1 MAKRTVLI
9 TGATGNLGVKLRRH
23 LEALGGYELRLLS
36 LTADGDPTVTEADLS
51 VYDDRWAR
59 QFQGVDAVIHLAASA
74 PALSTWDE
82 IIPHNIDAVLNVG
95 HAVVA
100 HGAKRIILA
109 SSNWV
114 VAGHRFAEVPLTPD
128 LPPRPVNPYGASKL
142 FAERYGRHLAEHHG
156 ISVIALRIGWCQ
168 KTPGNRP
175 ESMTRWGGWGQRMW
189 LSDRDYCQIME
200 KAIEAELAGF
210 AVLNAMSD
218 NPGARWDLSETRR
231 LLGYQPADG
240 HTASPGLGTRLK
252 GRIRG
257 LQARLFGDASRISA
271 TDFW

>member
-23 LEALGGYELRLLS
+23 LESLGRFELRLLS
-36 LTADGDPTVTEADLS
+36 LTADGDPAVKEADLS
-51 VYDDRWAR
+51 VYGDRWAR
-59 QFQGVDAVIHLAASA
+59 RFQGAETVVHLAASA
-74 PALSTWDE
+74 PALSSWDE
-82 IIPHNIDAVLNVG
+82 VVPHNIDAVLNIG
-95 HAVVA
+95 HAAVA
-100 HGAKRIILA
+100 HGVKRIILA

-114 VAGHRFAEVPLTPD
+114 VAGHRFGEATLTPD

-168 KTPGNRP
+168 QTPGNRP
-175 ESMTRWGGWGQRMW
+175 NSMTRWGNWGQEMW

-200 KAIEAELAGF
+200 KAIEAELVGF

-231 LLGYQPADG
+231 VLGYRPADG
-240 HTASPGLGTRLK
+240 HAASPGMGTRLK
-252 GRIRG
+252 DRVRG
-257 LQARLFGDASRISA
+257 VQSRLFGDASRISF